1 MTHEMTR
8 ALTGRVVV
16 VTGGFG
22 AVGRALGAE
31 LLAAGARVAL
41 LDRSGA
47 PATLADSDSTL
58 LLGDVDLGMAGA
70 PHAAMARVAERWQGI
85 DALINVAGGFA
96 WEPIAGGSLD
106 TWDRMYAVNLRS
118 AVAACQAA
126 LPHLLQ
132 RGAGRIVNVGAMSAL
147 KAGAGVGA
155 YTAAKAGVMR
165 LTEALAEELKDSRI
179 TVNSVLPAIVD
190 TPANRADM
198 PQADF
203 SRWVSPAA
211 LARIVAFLLSD
222 DAEPIT
228 GACLPVAGRA

>member
-1 MTHEMTR
+1 MAREL
-8 ALTGRVVV
+8 AGRVVV

-31 LLAAGARVAL
+31 LRAGGARVAL
-41 LDRSGA
+41 LDRSVA
-47 PATLADSDSTL
+47 PDMGVDDDTL
-58 LLGDVDLGMAGA
+58 LLGGVDLGAAGA
-70 PHAAMARVAERWQGI
+70 APAAAARVAERWGGI
-85 DALINVAGGFA
+85 DALVNVAGAFA

-118 AVAACQAA
+118 AVAACQAV
-126 LPHLLQ
+126 LPHLLA

-155 YTAAKAGVMR
+155 YTASKAGVMR
-165 LTEALAEELKDSRI
+165 LTESLADELKDRRI
-179 TVNSVLPAIVD
+179 TVNAVLPGIVD
-190 TPANRADM
+190 TAANRADM
-198 PQADF
+198 PDADVT
-203 SRWVSPAA
+203 RWVSPPA

-222 DAEPIT
+222 DAEPLT